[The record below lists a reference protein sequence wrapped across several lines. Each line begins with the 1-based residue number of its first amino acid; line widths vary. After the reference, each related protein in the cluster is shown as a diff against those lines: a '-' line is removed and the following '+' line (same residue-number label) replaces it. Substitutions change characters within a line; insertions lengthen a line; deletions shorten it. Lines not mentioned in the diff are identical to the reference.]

1 MILKAD
7 AGRTFILQE
16 TNGVAAEMLN
26 WQEQHRHAFGFSLSL
41 VKSALNITVVF
52 EALLNSKST
61 AAQWNSV
68 DLRTTQHVREL
79 DTYKATCLFK

>member
-1 MILKAD
+1 MILKTD
-7 AGRTFILQE
+7 AVRSLILQE
-16 TNGVAAEMLN
+16 TNGIAAEMLN
-26 WQEQHRHAFGFSLSL
+26 WQEQHQHAFVFFLSL

-68 DLRTTQHVREL
+68 DLRTAQHVQGL
-79 DTYKATCLFK
+79 DTYKATSVFK